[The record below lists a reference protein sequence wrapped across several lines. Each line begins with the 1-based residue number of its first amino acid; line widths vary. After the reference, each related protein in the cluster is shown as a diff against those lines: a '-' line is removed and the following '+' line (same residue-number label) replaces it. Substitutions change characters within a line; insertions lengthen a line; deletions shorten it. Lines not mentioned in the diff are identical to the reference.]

1 MKKFLYLAV
10 LFFAVTLNLSAQ
22 KIDSKDLIYDDGV
35 TFTIKR
41 FNNAK
46 TTQYGD
52 GNDFTLY
59 IAKGGRFKS
68 AWVQFSNSTNE
79 IAEIDFSKIF
89 LLDQSGNKYHIH
101 IVAQAYKIAFT
112 TEKYKMKLNA
122 GKKGTY
128 IIEFWPPYPKDEVAE
143 KIEVNG
149 TVLMI
154 EQGD

>member
-1 MKKFLYLAV
+1 MKKFLFLTV
-10 LFFAVTLNLSAQ
+10 LLFTVTLNLSAQ

-41 FNNAK
+41 FNNSK

-68 AWVQFSNSTNE
+68 AWVQFSNSTAENV
-79 IAEIDFSKIF
+79 EIDFSKIF

-122 GKKGTY
+122 GKKAMY

-154 EQGD
+154 E

>member
-1 MKKFLYLAV
+1 MKKHLYLTL

-46 TTQYGD
+46 TIQYGD

-68 AWVQFSNSTNE
+68 AWVQFSNNTDE

-112 TEKYKMKLNA
+112 TEKYKRKLNA

-128 IIEFWPPYPKDEVAE
+128 IVEFWPPYPKDEVA
-143 KIEVNG
+143 KNIEVNG
-149 TVLMI
+149 NIVMI
-154 EQGD
+154 E